1 MLIIPLEGCGQRRTP
16 EEPGVIEVMT
26 GAQHVETYKKARSKL
41 QDVNKSLEDRY
52 RDID

>member
-1 MLIIPLEGCGQRRTP
+1 MAVISLAGCGQRRTP

-26 GAQHVETYKKARSKL
+26 GAQQIETYKKAKTKL
-41 QDVNKSLEDRY
+41 QDVNKALDERY